1 MRRDVVLRII
11 AENREEIARF
21 GVKSLAIYGSVARDE
36 AGTESDVDLLVE
48 FSKPVGLFGFVE
60 LKEYLERI
68 LGRPVDLGTPG
79 SLREEIREEV
89 LRESVRAA

>member
-1 MRRDVVLRII
+1 VRRDVVLRII
-11 AENREEIARF
+11 AENREELARF

-36 AGTESDVDLLVE
+36 AGTESHVDLLVE

-68 LGRPVDLGTPG
+68 LGRPVDLGTPR